1 MEVMV
6 YLSLLAVIFGFAYG
20 AYWRCL
26 DNSKRLQQDSDEILQ
41 ALDAGDLWR
50 GDVRLAQSE
59 TVRSNSMTLAQAG
72 DTVEY
77 RFDKQC
83 IWRHSSRSNRS
94 VLLLRNVLFSG
105 ITPDPRQQVR
115 AWKWELEMQH
125 AKKPPYLRP
134 LFTFE
139 AVPAK

>member
-1 MEVMV
+1 
-6 YLSLLAVIFGFAYG
+6 LLAVIFGFAYG

-41 ALDAGDLWR
+41 ALEAGDLWR

-59 TVRSNSMTLAQAG
+59 AVRSNLMTLAQPG

-77 RFDKQC
+77 RFDNQC
-83 IWRHSSRSNRS
+83 IWRRSARSNRS

-105 ITPDPRQQVR
+105 MKSDARQQVR
-115 AWKWELEMQH
+115 GWKWELEMQH

-139 AVPAK
+139 AVPVK